1 VAENSPNGAGRQPR
15 APGAQQINA
24 GEMLAELVRLVDSS
38 GLAPERPPPPVEPAT
53 QQKLPDGE
61 MAQPLEME
69 LPRLSPSA
77 PSTDPKETVVVA
89 VEPPEPRKSSNSN
102 SPNRIGSASRRGSG
116 AWTLR
121 ISTLVLVGAVGSIVW
136 LELMKS
142 KPPEAPPVIAE
153 AQSLPA
159 VQPRS
164 IATVAASSDA
174 AAIAPRDI
182 ARPAEINAASLEER
196 TNDPDAHAALENPP
210 PSQDAQSAAIG
221 SAQPTDPIAATPS
234 AAPVNTVAP
243 APAEPL
249 AASPPAA
256 AQSLDSEAAP
266 AVSLPPEPTPAAT
279 PAVAAKDSGVAA
291 LPSKT
296 PLPPARPA
304 PKAAIQ
310 AGAVTQRS
318 TPKPDFSTKLSS
330 QSGAHA
336 IAKASA
342 TGPGTPE
349 AKTPLKPAQA
359 AVEPQ
364 ATPFAQPA
372 PAPQQP
378 NPNLVARAFG
388 TVAGAVGAVA
398 GLIPFVGH

>member
-1 VAENSPNGAGRQPR
+1 VRVRVAENSPNGAGRQPR
-15 APGAQQINA
+15 APGAQPINA

-53 QQKLPDGE
+53 QQELPDGE

-164 IATVAASSDA
+164 IATVAASSERCQSGRA
-174 AAIAPRDI
+174 NKRSGRSRR
-182 ARPAEINAASLEER
+182 ARK
-196 TNDPDAHAALENPP
+196 
-210 PSQDAQSAAIG
+210 SAAVSGRAVCRYWLGATDGPNRCNAVCGAGQYGGAG
-221 SAQPTDPIAATPS
+221 S
-234 AAPVNTVAP
+234 
-243 APAEPL
+243 
-249 AASPPAA
+249 
-256 AQSLDSEAAP
+256 
-266 AVSLPPEPTPAAT
+266 
-279 PAVAAKDSGVAA
+279 
-291 LPSKT
+291 
-296 PLPPARPA
+296 
-304 PKAAIQ
+304 
-310 AGAVTQRS
+310 
-318 TPKPDFSTKLSS
+318 
-330 QSGAHA
+330 SGAA
-336 IAKASA
+336 RGVSA
-342 TGPGTPE
+342 CGGP
-349 AKTPLKPAQA
+349 
-359 AVEPQ
+359 
-364 ATPFAQPA
+364 
-372 PAPQQP
+372 
-378 NPNLVARAFG
+378 
-388 TVAGAVGAVA
+388 
-398 GLIPFVGH
+398 IS